1 MSTDIIRK
9 NFDQSLTLSSLDDL
23 VKAAT
28 DFPMLL
34 IDCSGSMDTAM
45 RNGKTRIEA
54 LREVVAQIKADHGGV
69 TMIAFGGEET
79 SSPRFVDGVPNA
91 GGGTPLHLAIPY
103 AKSYGATRVV
113 VISDGLPDMRQESLH
128 QARLFGGPID
138 VYYVGDPGDQGSFF
152 LEELAAVTGGKRFE
166 GDLGNPKQ
174 LAAGVAGLLMGA
186 VEERAPI
193 QGEGFAVV
201 ETEPEE
207 EDDDDDTDDD
217 DDEDDDED
225 GK

>member
-1 MSTDIIRK
+1 MTNEIARR
-9 NFDQSLTLSSLDDL
+9 NLEQSLQASSLTDL
-23 VKAAT
+23 VNQAT

-34 IDCSGSMDTAM
+34 IDCSGSMDAAM

-79 SSPRFVDGVPNA
+79 SAPRFVDGVPNA

-128 QARLFGGPID
+128 QARLFEGPID
-138 VYYVGDPGDQGSFF
+138 VYYVGDANDEGSKF
-152 LEELAAVTGGKRFE
+152 LEELAAITGGKRFE
-166 GDLGNPKQ
+166 GDLANPKQ
-174 LAAGVAGLLMGA
+174 LASGVAGLLMGA
-186 VEERAPI
+186 VEEERAPI

-207 EDDDDDTDDD
+207 DDDDDEDD

-225 GK
+225 GQ